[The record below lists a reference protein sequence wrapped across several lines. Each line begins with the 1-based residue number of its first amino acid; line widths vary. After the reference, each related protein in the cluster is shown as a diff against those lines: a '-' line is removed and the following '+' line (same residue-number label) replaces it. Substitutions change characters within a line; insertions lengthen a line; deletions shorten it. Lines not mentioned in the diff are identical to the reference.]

1 MIITPLTAA
10 IVFYLAANLCVF
22 VLYGADKRRARNG
35 DWRIPERILLV
46 SALIGPF
53 GAWAGMRVFRHKT
66 KKLLFYLVPV
76 FLVLHIAGILYLAW
90 LLYRGSG
97 FPLL

>member
-10 IVFYLAANLCVF
+10 VVLYVLANLCVF
-22 VLYGADKRRARNG
+22 VLYGADKRRARTG

-53 GAWAGMRVFRHKT
+53 GAWAGMHFFRHKT
-66 KKLLFYLVPV
+66 KKILFFLVPV
-76 FLVLHIAGILYLAW
+76 ILILHIAGILYFAT
-90 LLYRGSG
+90 LLLGLIS
-97 FPLL
+97 

>member
-10 IVFYLAANLCVF
+10 IVLYLIANLCVF

-53 GAWAGMRVFRHKT
+53 GAWAGMRVLRHKT
-66 KKLLFYLVPV
+66 KKILFYLVPV
-76 FLVLHIAGILYLAW
+76 FLVLHIVGILYLAW
-90 LLYRGSG
+90 LLYQGSG